1 MEDKEP
7 KNKRVIDDP
16 PQDMRVYLED
26 YVNTYLCGEFRSCG
40 AVLTGKSQFENGGFV
55 VYITGAIECPA
66 LTWEQEE
73 LEITTRMWNAIY
85 QELRVSFEKQEI
97 VGWYMPMPEDCGR
110 EEMEKIRKVQE
121 KHFSGADMVFFYH
134 NKKQGDQRF
143 YVRREGKL
151 NRLGGFY
158 IFYEKNPQM
167 REYIMMKREEKQL
180 EEDLRSEQLGQDR
193 VVMRYREYMNSQN
206 NRDKRKKYES
216 RTKVNLGLAY
226 GICVLALVGMLVL
239 SLGIAAGY
247 QQVAMM
253 DEKMTS
259 LGETL
264 GVEMDEE
271 ETGHQDVGAVL
282 AKDHETDE
290 DAGENEDEE
299 EPEDEDSTDSDI
311 EDDGEDDAIRDDT
324 SDSGDDELQ
333 DEEEQYYIVKKGDS
347 LAKISR
353 KIYDTESKV
362 DEICEKNGI
371 DDPNEIY
378 EGQKLLLP

>member
-16 PQDMRVYLED
+16 PQEMRVYLED
-26 YVNTYLCGEFRSCG
+26 YVNTYLCGEDRSCG
-40 AVLTGKSQFENGGFV
+40 AILTGRSQFENGGFV
-55 VYITGAIECPA
+55 VYITGAIECPN

-73 LEITTRMWNAIY
+73 LGITTRMWNSIY

-97 VGWYMPMPEDCGR
+97 VGWYMPMPEDSGR
-110 EEMEKIRKVQE
+110 EQMEKIRKVQE
-121 KHFSGADMVFFYH
+121 KHFSGADMVFFFH
-134 NKKQGDQRF
+134 NRKEGDQRF

-151 NRLGGFY
+151 TRLGGFY
-158 IFYEKNPQM
+158 IFYERNPQM

-180 EEDLRSEQLGQDR
+180 EDDLRSEQLGQDR

-247 QQVAMM
+247 QQVAIM

-264 GVEMDEE
+264 GVELEE
-271 ETGHQDVGAVL
+271 ESGHQDVGAVL
-282 AKDHETDE
+282 AKDRFEEEDSSDEDKGDDDTGEDADGDETD
-290 DAGENEDEE
+290 DSDPDQPGSEE
-299 EPEDEDSTDSDI
+299 EEEDS
-311 EDDGEDDAIRDDT
+311 DGE
-324 SDSGDDELQ
+324 E
-333 DEEEQYYIVKKGDS
+333 YYIVQKGDN
-347 LAKISR
+347 LAGISR
-353 KIYDTESKV
+353 KLYDTDSKI
-362 DEICEKNGI
+362 DEICELNNI
-371 DDPNEIY
+371 DDPDEIY
-378 EGQKLLLP
+378 VGQKLLLP